1 MGSIPN
7 SSVVAVTNLRKKTMT
22 EINIESAVPVAEG
35 KTENKRMTKAQI
47 VGSLAEKSGLSKK
60 QVADLFGNLT
70 DLVHSEL
77 KGFGEFILP
86 DLIKLKVKNIPA
98 REAQMKKNPLTG
110 QMAEYAAKP
119 ASRKVRASVLK
130 SLKDTLS

>member
-1 MGSIPN
+1 
-7 SSVVAVTNLRKKTMT
+7 MT
-22 EINIESAVPVAEG
+22 EIKTEGEVTVAEV

-60 QVADLFGNLT
+60 QVADLFLNLT
-70 DLVHSEL
+70 DLVHHEL
-77 KGFGEFILP
+77 KGFGEFVLP

-98 REAQMKKNPLTG
+98 REAQVKKNPLTG
-110 QMAEYAAKP
+110 QMAPYAAKP

-130 SLKDTLS
+130 SLKDTISTIS